1 MPIRIPFFIFDRC
14 KAFVARSMRSIL
26 FIATSVI
33 AGGLLSLHPL
43 SNADAAVPAPPQV
56 DARAWYLMDAN
67 SGQMLVQSHADEKHA
82 PASLTKMLTS
92 YVVFAEMAR
101 GKFNLETQV
110 PVSWNA
116 RRMTGSRMFLEADT
130 LVSVEALLKGL
141 IIQSGNDAAVAL
153 AEFIS
158 GDEKS
163 FAVLMNR
170 HAARLGMTRSHFTN
184 ASGLSETDQYSTAR
198 DTAFL
203 ASALVRDFP
212 DYYPWHAIREY
223 EYGGIVQPNRN
234 PLLGLDPSVDGLKT
248 GYTDAALFCLVASAE
263 REGMRL
269 VVSVLGAKSNADR
282 RRFAKALLD
291 YGFEFY
297 ETRLLYSAGQEL
309 VDARIWKGESD
320 KVPLGIKEDLH
331 ITLPRGEHGRIGV
344 KTDLVRISAPVKA
357 DEIQG
362 LIRISHQEN
371 IVAERPLIALQDIA
385 RGNLWQVAKDQILLL
400 IQ

>member
-1 MPIRIPFFIFDRC
+1 MVVRFPFFIPARC
-14 KAFVARSMRSIL
+14 DAPGAFRVRSIL
-26 FIATSVI
+26 FIAALI
-33 AGGLLSLHPL
+33 AWGLFSSLDPR
-43 SNADAAVPAPPQV
+43 SIAEAALPAPPQV
-56 DARAWYLMDAN
+56 DARAWYLMDAH
-67 SGQMLVQSHADEKHA
+67 SGQMLAGSHADERHA

-101 GKFNLETQV
+101 GKFDLETEV

-130 LVSVEALLKGL
+130 RVSVEALLKGL

-153 AEFIS
+153 AEFVS

-163 FAVLMNR
+163 FANLMNR
-170 HAARLGMTRSHFTN
+170 HAGHLGMTKSHFTN
-184 ASGLSETDQYSTAR
+184 ASGLSEADQYSTAK
-198 DTAFL
+198 DTAYL
-203 ASALVRDFP
+203 AAALVRDFP

-248 GYTDAALFCLVASAE
+248 GYTDDALYCLVASAK
-263 REGMRL
+263 RDGMRL

-282 RRFAKALLD
+282 RRFSQALLD

-297 ETRLLYSAGQEL
+297 ETRLLYNAGESL
-309 VDARIWKGESD
+309 VDARIWKGETD
-320 KVPLGIKEDLH
+320 KVPLGITEDLY
-331 ITLPRGEHGRIGV
+331 ITLPRGEHGGLGV
-344 KTDLVRISAPVKA
+344 TTDLVRISAPVRV

-362 LIRISHQEN
+362 LVRISHEEN
-371 IVAERPLIALQDIA
+371 IVAERPLVALRDIA
-385 RGNLWQVAKDQILLL
+385 RGSLWQVAKDQILLL

>member
-1 MPIRIPFFIFDRC
+1 MPIRIPVFISRRC
-14 KAFVARSMRSIL
+14 KAIGAWSMRSIL
-26 FIATSVI
+26 PVAALML
-33 AGGLLSLHPL
+33 AGGLSSPSPL
-43 SNADAAVPAPPQV
+43 SIARAAVPDPPRV
-56 DARAWYLMDAN
+56 DARSWYLMDAN
-67 SGQMLVQSHADEKHA
+67 SGQMLVASHADEKHA

-101 GKFNLETQV
+101 GKFDLETQV

-130 LVSVEALLKGL
+130 LVSIEDLLKGL
-141 IIQSGNDAAVAL
+141 IVQSGNDAAVAL

-158 GDEKS
+158 GDERS
-163 FAVLMNR
+163 FADLMNR
-170 HAARLGMTRSHFTN
+170 HAGRLGMTRSHFTN
-184 ASGLSETDQYSTAR
+184 ASGLSESDQYSTAR
-198 DTAFL
+198 DTAYL
-203 ASALVRDFP
+203 AAALVRDFP

-234 PLLGLDPSVDGLKT
+234 PLLGVDPSVDGLKT
-248 GYTDAALFCLVASAE
+248 GYTDAALFCLVASAK

-282 RRFAKALLD
+282 RRFAKDLLD

-297 ETRLLYSAGQEL
+297 ETRLLYSAGQAL
-309 VDARIWKGESD
+309 IDARIWKGETD
-320 KVPLGIKEDLH
+320 KVPLGIKEDLY

-362 LIRISHQEN
+362 LVRISHQEN
-371 IVAERPLIALQDIA
+371 IVAERPLVALRDIA
-385 RGNLWQVAKDQILLL
+385 RGSLWQVAKDWILLL